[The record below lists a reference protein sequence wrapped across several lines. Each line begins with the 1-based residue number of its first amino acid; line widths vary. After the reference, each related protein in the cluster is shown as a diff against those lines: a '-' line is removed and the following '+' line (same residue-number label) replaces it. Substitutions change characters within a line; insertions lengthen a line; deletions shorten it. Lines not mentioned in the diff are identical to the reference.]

1 MKKRRVSL
9 GAALYKAGNEE
20 SIEVMVSQDDVEKLR
35 GIIVISYH
43 LIRTYFGVMTFIRM
57 LYRVHVGVRWRTGKI
72 DLA

>member
-20 SIEVMVSQDDVEKLR
+20 SIEVMVSQDVEKLR

-43 LIRTYFGVMTFIRM
+43 PIRTYFEVTEYMSEYDGGQAKSIW
-57 LYRVHVGVRWRTGKI
+57 LNH
-72 DLA
+72 

>member
-43 LIRTYFGVMTFIRM
+43 PIRTYFEVMTFIRM